1 MGEVMKRFKAE
12 SPSFFKKV
20 QKVAISLGV
29 SAAGVWAANEMLN
42 LGLHEPVLNVCKYV
56 IAAAAA
62 AGGVAKLTVK
72 DPKELE

>member
-1 MGEVMKRFKAE
+1 MAE
-12 SPSFFKKV
+12 FKKRYKAPSPPFFV
-20 QKVAISLGV
+20 KLQNLAISLGV

-62 AGGVAKLTVK
+62 AGGVAKLTAKNPK
-72 DPKELE
+72 DIE